1 MINKNISA
9 LILMLSFNNFVN
21 CMNVANGINKPIINA
36 AHKDLRK
43 LLKVLEGGII
53 LLPTATITNRVNT
66 GINFLSNLQGATK
79 KDERDFTKY
88 IKCIQVKAKAAHPGH
103 NFNFTKDFSDLT

>member
-1 MINKNISA
+1 MINKNISV
-9 LILMLSFNNFVN
+9 LILMLSFNNLVN

-53 LLPTATITNRVNT
+53 LLPTAMITQRVNN
-66 GINFLSNLQGATK
+66 GINFLSNLQGATE
-79 KDERDFTKY
+79 KDKRNFRKY
-88 IKCIQVKAKAAHPGH
+88 IIAIQARAIAAHPGH
-103 NFNFTKDFSDLT
+103 NFNFSPLP